1 MSSIILVT
9 GRVTA
14 DPVIQQGRTTG
25 TEYIMAVNSFYCRFA
40 TLKFISAIF
49 NCYNSYYFLWL

>member
-25 TEYIMAVNSFYCRFA
+25 TEYINLGLATNQRGADGNDEAVFYQC
-40 TLKFISAIF
+40 
-49 NCYNSYYFLWL
+49 

>member
-25 TEYIMAVNSFYCRFA
+25 TEYINLGLATNQRGADGNDEASFLSVLLQQVSC
-40 TLKFISAIF
+40 
-49 NCYNSYYFLWL
+49 